1 MRTAQYQLDELKA
14 VFKQQKIATLDQ
26 IMTLMNNPARMTIF
40 RKLEELN
47 YLSSYSHRG
56 KYYTLRSI
64 ARFNADGLWSC
75 QDIRFSK
82 FGNLLDTAEALVA
95 QSSAGFTALE
105 LKSIVHVKT
114 KHVLLDLTHR
124 QRVQRQ
130 KIDGTYV
137 YFSND
142 STIAGKQKKSR
153 KVQRNATFSDITIIN
168 PNLAVEEAKA
178 AILLF
183 CSMLD
188 EKQRRLYAGLESL
201 KLGHGGDAH
210 IAALLGMDPHTIAR
224 GRNELL
230 QGDIDPESIRDSG
243 GGRPSTE
250 KKRQKS

>member
-1 MRTAQYQLDELKA
+1 MRATQYQLDELRA
-14 VFKQQKIATLDQ
+14 IFAQKRIATLSQ
-26 IMTLMNNPARMTIF
+26 IMDLMNNPSRMTIF

-56 KYYTLRSI
+56 KYYTLPSI
-64 ARFNADGLWSC
+64 ARFNSDGLWSC
-75 QDIRFSK
+75 RDVRFSK
-82 FGNLLDTAEALVA
+82 FGNLLDTAEVLVG
-95 QSSAGFTALE
+95 QSSAGFTASE
-105 LKSIVHVKT
+105 LMEVVQVKT
-114 KHVLLDLTHR
+114 KHVLLDL
-124 QRVQRQ
+124 VQRERL
-130 KIDGTYV
+130 KREKVDSRYV

-142 STIAGKQKKSR
+142 RTIAGRQKRLR
-153 KVQRNATFSDITIIN
+153 KTQSVSTLSNIVITN

-201 KLGHGGDAH
+201 KLGHGGNAH
-210 IAALLGMDPHTIAR
+210 VAALLGMDPHTIAR
-224 GRNELL
+224 GRSELL
-230 QGDIDPESIRDSG
+230 QGDIDPEPIRESG

>member
-1 MRTAQYQLDELKA
+1 MRTAQYQLNELKA
-14 VFKQQKIATLDQ
+14 VFKQKKIATLDQ

-47 YLSSYSHRG
+47 YVSSYSHRG

-64 ARFNADGLWSC
+64 ARFNFDGLWSC
-75 QDIRFSK
+75 QDVRFSK
-82 FGNLLDTAEALVA
+82 FGNLLDTAEALVD
-95 QSSAGFTALE
+95 QSCAGFTASE
-105 LKSIVHVKT
+105 LKSVVHVKT
-114 KHVLLDLTHR
+114 KHVLLDLVHR
-124 QRVQRQ
+124 QRLQREN
-130 KIDGTYV
+130 IDKTYV

-142 STIAGKQKKSR
+142 RTTASKQKKSR
-153 KVQRNATFSDITIIN
+153 KMQWDATLSDITIIN

-224 GRNELL
+224 GRSELL
-230 QGDIDPESIRDSG
+230 QGDIDLESIRDSG

>member
-14 VFKQQKIATLDQ
+14 VFRQKKIATLDQ
-26 IMTLMNNPARMTIF
+26 IITLMNNPARMTIF

-47 YLSSYSHRG
+47 YVSSYSHRG

-64 ARFNADGLWSC
+64 ARFNSDGLWSC
-75 QDIRFSK
+75 QDVRFSK
-82 FGNLLDTAEALVA
+82 FGNLLDTAEALVD
-95 QSSAGFTALE
+95 QSSAGFTASE

-114 KHVLLDLTHR
+114 KHVLLDLVHR
-124 QRVQRQ
+124 QRLQRERL
-130 KIDGTYV
+130 DNTYV

-142 STIAGKQKKSR
+142 RTIASKQKKSR
-153 KVQRNATFSDITIIN
+153 KMQWDATLSDITITN

-201 KLGHGGDAH
+201 KLGHGGDAN
-210 IAALLGMDPHTIAR
+210 IATLLGMDPHTIAR
-224 GRNELL
+224 GRSELL

-243 GGRPSTE
+243 GGRPPTE

>member
-1 MRTAQYQLDELKA
+1 MRTAQYQLNELKA
-14 VFKQQKIATLDQ
+14 VFRQKKIATLDQ
-26 IMTLMNNPARMTIF
+26 IMTLMNNPARVTIF

-47 YLSSYSHRG
+47 YVSSYSHRG

-64 ARFNADGLWSC
+64 ARFNSDGLWSC
-75 QDIRFSK
+75 QDVRFSK
-82 FGNLLDTAEALVA
+82 FGNLLDTAEALVD
-95 QSSAGFTALE
+95 QSSAGFTASE

-114 KHVLLDLTHR
+114 KHVLLDLVHR
-124 QRVQRQ
+124 QRLQREN
-130 KIDGTYV
+130 IDKTYV

-142 STIAGKQKKSR
+142 RTTASKQKKSR
-153 KVQRNATFSDITIIN
+153 KMQWDATLSDITITN

-201 KLGHGGDAH
+201 KLGYGGDAN
-210 IAALLGMDPHTIAR
+210 IATLLGMDPHTIAR
-224 GRNELL
+224 GRSELL

-243 GGRPSTE
+243 GGRPPTE

>member
-1 MRTAQYQLDELKA
+1 
-14 VFKQQKIATLDQ
+14 
-26 IMTLMNNPARMTIF
+26 MTIF

-47 YLSSYSHRG
+47 YLSSYSHHG

-64 ARFNADGLWSC
+64 AHFNSDGLWSC
-75 QDIRFSK
+75 QDVRFSK
-82 FGNLLDTAEALVA
+82 FGNLLDTAEALVD
-95 QSSAGFTALE
+95 QSSAGFTASE

-114 KHVLLDLTHR
+114 KHVLLDLVQR
-124 QRVQRQ
+124 QRIQRQ
-130 KIDGTYV
+130 KIDNTYV
-137 YFSND
+137 YFSNN
-142 STIAGKQKKSR
+142 STIAGNQKKSR
-153 KVQRNATFSDITIIN
+153 KMQQDATLSDITITN

-243 GGRPSTE
+243 GGRPLTE